1 LMLKHVNA
9 SELAGRLQRAIAQTL
24 QVDGVRTADL
34 GGKVS
39 TSDFAGAVIK
49 RLAA

>member
-1 LMLKHVNA
+1 LP
-9 SELAGRLQRAIAQTL
+9 
-24 QVDGVRTADL
+24 VDDLRTVDR

-39 TSDFAGAVIK
+39 TADFAGAVID